1 MRLGVLLYGSLAV
14 FAAIGCAGPSKYQV
28 MGSGRDPGADGR
40 ITVEKVE
47 GGNAMV
53 TLDLDHL
60 APPSRMQDGAT
71 TYVVWFN
78 KEGQTPS
85 RVGQLAYDSAKRT
98 GTMRATT
105 TDRQFAV
112 LVTAERSGAVHAPS
126 TTVIFEKQV
135 ETP

>member
-1 MRLGVLLYGSLAV
+1 MRFGVVLCSSLAV

-28 MGSGRDPGADGR
+28 VGSERDPGADGR

-60 APPSRMQDGAT
+60 APPGRMQDGAT

-78 KEGQTPS
+78 KEGRVPS
-85 RVGQLAYDSAKRT
+85 RVGQLAYDSGRRK

-105 TDRQFAV
+105 TDRQFDV
-112 LVTAERSGAVHAPS
+112 VVTAERSGAVHAPS
-126 TTVIFEKQV
+126 TAVIFEKQV